1 MIRRFFRHLGE
12 SIKNLKRNL
21 LSTLTAVFSVMIVL
35 SLLGVFGSVILN
47 TQKLASDIEKNI
59 QVNVY
64 LDPDSTDASETVKEL
79 SGQIVANKDYHKIY
93 NALTKIKGVDK
104 VTFSSKEEQ
113 KKQLIETM
121 GSSFETATGDANP
134 LSDVYIVQ
142 TKSPDD
148 VSRVAKEAKA
158 IQGVDNANF
167 GGSDTEI
174 LMATMKRV
182 QFWGIIATA
191 LLTIV
196 AVLLISNTIR
206 ITIMSRATEI
216 QIMRLVGAKNSYSRR
231 PYLMEGA
238 WIGALGAIIPSVLI
252 YVLYH
257 MVYSTLN
264 PDFVKG
270 GISMYDADWF
280 VYAVIGT
287 LFAVGIIIGSIG
299 SRMAMRRYLKY

>member
-1 MIRRFFRHLGE
+1 MSVELLRKLKPFR
-12 SIKNLKRNL
+12 
-21 LSTLTAVFSVMIVL
+21 A
-35 SLLGVFGSVILN
+35 
-47 TQKLASDIEKNI
+47 
-59 QVNVY
+59 
-64 LDPDSTDASETVKEL
+64 
-79 SGQIVANKDYHKIY
+79 
-93 NALTKIKGVDK
+93 
-104 VTFSSKEEQ
+104 
-113 KKQLIETM
+113 
-121 GSSFETATGDANP
+121 
-134 LSDVYIVQ
+134 
-142 TKSPDD
+142 
-148 VSRVAKEAKA
+148 
-158 IQGVDNANF
+158 VDNANF

-174 LMATMKRV
+174 LMSTMKRV

-216 QIMRLVGAKNSYSRR
+216 QIMRLVGAKNSYIRR

-238 WIGALGAIIPSVLI
+238 WIGALGAIIPSGLI
-252 YVLYH
+252 YLLYH
-257 MVYSTLN
+257 MVYSSLN

-270 GISMYDADWF
+270 GISMYDPEWF